1 MGEETSVRCS
11 ICSAKFAKQANL
23 AKTQTNDNSNANS
36 ALKASIVG
44 KFTSPAAISPQ
55 LTLLVTPCFDIGEH
69 AKSVSNLA
77 HRLPFYDQVNEAEG
91 ATPANDVLKRRRNVP
106 DPTAGIDTASCYDI
120 EIAPPHYMEAKSQEI
135 ISSILSATN
144 LSRKPDFSSTQS
156 SCAQFF
162 SPPNIES
169 LLDVFFQIWYPNWP
183 VFHKPTFCATQRLP
197 QLTAALS
204 LIGACLSP
212 EPDDQRQA
220 IECMDVVEEWI
231 FSSLELCEDAVHEP
245 PQVRE
250 RLDLL
255 QAAYALVL
263 LMNWEGSKVQ
273 TTRARRRYF
282 SEIVSVARGLY
293 PFAMAQPGT
302 TDAWMDFALREE
314 CIRTLLYIFLLD
326 CAFVIFHNSVPR
338 MVISELRF
346 RLASSEELF
355 LAPDPEAW
363 AALQPNVHIQR
374 STLYQAIDM
383 MMTGEIGPEQWKVFE
398 NMSLLNVFTI
408 ISAFHNLIFHHH
420 GPTKSSTIT
429 RGLRNWFHVWSSR
442 DFSILEDRP
451 KNDKI
456 GFYCHAAEYWCLA
469 ILFCRQHELGLDGQG
484 VDVPRMANETSDM
497 SGLHSLITRFQGQE
511 GLLAMR

>member
-1 MGEETSVRCS
+1 MFHPH
-11 ICSAKFAKQANL
+11 AL
-23 AKTQTNDNSNANS
+23 A
-36 ALKASIVG
+36 
-44 KFTSPAAISPQ
+44 
-55 LTLLVTPCFDIGEH
+55 
-69 AKSVSNLA
+69 
-77 HRLPFYDQVNEAEG
+77 
-91 ATPANDVLKRRRNVP
+91 
-106 DPTAGIDTASCYDI
+106 
-120 EIAPPHYMEAKSQEI
+120 AKSQEI
-135 ISSILSATN
+135 ISSILGVTN

-183 VFHKPTFCATQRLP
+183 VFHKPTFCATQRSS
-197 QLTAALS
+197 QLIAALS

-282 SEIVSVARGLY
+282 SEIVSVARSLY
-293 PFAMAQPGT
+293 PFAMPQDDA
-302 TDAWMDFALREE
+302 TDAWVDFALREE
-314 CIRTLLYIFLLD
+314 CIRTLQYIFLLD

-346 RLASSEELF
+346 RVASSEELF
-355 LAPDPEAW
+355 LAPDAETW
-363 AALQPNVHIQR
+363 TALQLHGHIQR
-374 STLYQAIDM
+374 TTLYEAIDM
-383 MMTGEIGPEQWKVFE
+383 MMTGEIGQEQWKVFE
-398 NMSLLNVFTI
+398 KMSLLNIFTI
-408 ISAFHNLIFHHH
+408 IS
-420 GPTKSSTIT
+420 GK
-429 RGLRNWFHVWSSR
+429 
-442 DFSILEDRP
+442 
-451 KNDKI
+451 
-456 GFYCHAAEYWCLA
+456 
-469 ILFCRQHELGLDGQG
+469 
-484 VDVPRMANETSDM
+484 
-497 SGLHSLITRFQGQE
+497 
-511 GLLAMR
+511 